1 MPGWEGECMQHTAAI
16 LGFVGGALVGFQT
29 SALAQPLPPSLTQ
42 ADLARLAAD
51 LSYPNSARRFFEA
64 GDTQL
69 EREIQRMLDQ
79 DEDTEPQ
86 LTVDPAVLEQF
97 EDETHHLRG
106 V

>member
-1 MPGWEGECMQHTAAI
+1 MQHTAAI
-16 LGFVGGALVGFQT
+16 LGFVGGALAGFQT
-29 SALAQPLPPSLTQ
+29 SALAQPLPPSLSQT
-42 ADLARLAAD
+42 DLARLAAD
-51 LSYPNSARRFFEA
+51 LSYPNSAQRFFEA
-64 GDTQL
+64 GDTHL

-86 LTVDPAVLEQF
+86 LTGDPAVLEQF